1 MCTDLLI
8 IDEENPINKVN
19 AKVETLKEAKDCTY
33 NITIKNV
40 SDKRYACRLYFDFF
54 NHINDNEKEIKVL
67 VESNDYFILSDLY
80 EIHLADV
87 NGFGDV
93 FILDPEA
100 HKRFEIS
107 VWMEKYVDIN
117 PKFNVGVIGKQEW
130 KYDI

>member
-8 IDEENPINKVN
+8 INEENIINKVN
-19 AKVETLKEAKDCTY
+19 AKVETLKEAKDSAY

-40 SDKRYACRLYFDFF
+40 SDKRYACRLYFEFF

-80 EIHLADV
+80 EIHLAYV

-93 FILDPEA
+93 FILDPEE

-117 PKFNVGVIGKQEW
+117 SKFNVGVVGKQE
-130 KYDI
+130 

>member
-33 NITIKNV
+33 TITIKNV
-40 SDKRYACRLYFDFF
+40 SDKRYTCRLYFEFF

-87 NGFGDV
+87 NGFGDT
-93 FILDPEA
+93 FILDPEEY
-100 HKRFEIS
+100 KRFEIS

-117 PKFNVGVIGKQEW
+117 SKFNVGVIGKQEW
-130 KYDI
+130 KFS